1 MCSLYYLC
9 VVPFLIHICVLFST
23 QELLQNFMSKTLGS
37 SSNMPT
43 QGGFSFVDSA
53 AELADDLIKSLAID
67 VTVDLDFA
75 FGLNL
80 NPMFNSSASV
90 SDRLPVPFIQLN
102 QFDLS
107 GLVGVNEWSSSLDLG
122 GVQFSI
128 TEAKALLSIK
138 ATLSSDEPIVITHPS
153 NLTALVQPASGS
165 DGIVFEAGL
174 DVLFPVFL
182 MFDDLGFGA
191 RIGFM

>member
-1 MCSLYYLC
+1 MPS
-9 VVPFLIHICVLFST
+9 LIHICFLFRT
-23 QELLQNFMSKTLGS
+23 KELMQNFMSKTLGS

-80 NPMFNSSASV
+80 DPMFDSGASV
-90 SDRLPVPFIQLN
+90 TDRLPVPFIQLN

-128 TEAKALLSIK
+128 TEAKALLSIN
-138 ATLSSDEPIVITHPS
+138 ATLSPDEPIVITHPS

-174 DVLFPVFL
+174 DVVFPVFL
-182 MFDDLGFGA
+182 MFDDVGFGA
-191 RIGFM
+191 RIGFT